1 MSLHAPS
8 ARKWTCDE
16 CGVSASRIDGRPAPL
31 PDSWVSSAEGNFCLT
46 CRRHRAGE
54 AALDAAPSDSD
65 RDTRVKLRRSGLIE
79 FEVRRMPERSDG
91 SIAKA
96 CRTSASTVAAA
107 RERLRG

>member
-1 MSLHAPS
+1 
-8 ARKWTCDE
+8 
-16 CGVSASRIDGRPAPL
+16 
-31 PDSWVSSAEGNFCLT
+31 
-46 CRRHRAGE
+46 
-54 AALDAAPSDSD
+54 
-65 RDTRVKLRRSGLIE
+65 LIE